1 MRAILPPLLLAL
13 SAAWCGTFAGGATSA
28 GSAAAIAS
36 LLGILLWTGPSWRD
50 PLRLG
55 PAGRWLPLALWAV
68 ALASWWASPVR
79 RAGWV
84 GLVLLPAF
92 LALPA
97 AVARCWPAG
106 EDRRRGLRGL
116 AAVMAGVSLWA
127 LLDRLLL
134 DAPRAAMP
142 LGHHNL
148 LAAWLVILLPFAAL
162 LPVRERGP
170 WRLLGLGALLFGIA
184 AVLASRSLL
193 GGMALGIEGL
203 LGLAVLAR
211 SRSRRWGMM
220 VAAAVLAAGLLLG
233 LLLQGPRLARI
244 ATGEDLSRRARA
256 VYAEAALEGFRAR
269 PLLGQGPGSA
279 AWTAALFLD
288 PVPGV
293 NPWGETVGELHSLP
307 LQLAYELG
315 APGLLLAL
323 SLVWLFLAVRYAE
336 RKRASDPGLLL
347 AALVGLSGAGVIS
360 LGTGALAV
368 TALPLAAAVA
378 AGAALSCLP
387 PEPAGGRAWP
397 VRLYAVAAA
406 ALLLPGVLAHG
417 SYDRALSAELAGQR
431 ARARGHLE
439 SAVRLDPGFPLYR
452 MRLALFRG
460 ETPREKIA
468 KAELA
473 RRAAEDGH
481 GVALLWTVAG
491 VLGNDAKRPWTA
503 AALHNACSYNT
514 LDPFPPFYQM
524 LVETDPVR
532 AARHGAHA
540 LLAEPS
546 LAAATAWERR
556 EPVFRRALEDIR
568 IWPHVDLGWKEA
580 FLSAAP
586 SPGERRGEWDWIQ
599 LGLDTEPGASL
610 SLSLFRRSPWPTQW
624 PLVPVRLRLLDRL
637 DLPPATTLETTFW
650 TAFHPS
656 VCAP

>member
-1 MRAILPPLLLAL
+1 MTAILPPLLLAL

-55 PAGRWLPLALWAV
+55 SAAQWLPVALWAV
-68 ALASWWASPVR
+68 ILASWWASPVR
-79 RAGWV
+79 RAGWA

-92 LALPA
+92 LVLPA
-97 AVARCWPAG
+97 AVARCWPAEEG
-106 EDRRRGLRGL
+106 RRRGLRGL
-116 AAVMAGVSLWA
+116 AAVVAGVSLWA

-134 DAPRAAMP
+134 DTPRASMP

-170 WRLLGLGALLFGIA
+170 WRLLGCGALLFGIA
-184 AVLASRSLL
+184 AVLDSRSLL
-193 GGMALGIEGL
+193 GGLALGIEGL
-203 LGLAVLAR
+203 LGLAAVAR
-211 SRSRRWGMM
+211 SRDRRWGTI
-220 VAAAVLAAGLLLG
+220 AAAVLAAGLLAG

-269 PLLGQGPGSA
+269 PLLGWGPGSA

-293 NPWGETVGELHSLP
+293 NPWGETVGDLHSLP

-323 SLVWLFLAVRYAE
+323 SLAWLFLAARYAG
-336 RKRASDPGLLL
+336 RKEASDPALLL
-347 AALVGLSGAGVIS
+347 AALAGLAGAGALS
-360 LGTGALAV
+360 LGMGALAV
-368 TALPLAAAVA
+368 TALPLAVAVA
-378 AGAALSCLP
+378 AGAALSSLP
-387 PEPAGGRAWP
+387 PEPTGGSAWP

-406 ALLLPGVLAHG
+406 ALLLPAVLAHG
-417 SYDRALSAELAGQR
+417 SYDRALAAELAGQR

-452 MRLALFRG
+452 MRLALFQG
-460 ETPREKIA
+460 EAPREKIA

-481 GVALLWTVAG
+481 GVAVLWTVAG

-503 AALHNACSYNT
+503 AALQTACSYDT

-524 LVETDPVR
+524 LVEEDPVR

-546 LAAATAWERR
+546 LAAATVWERR
-556 EPVFRRALEDIR
+556 EPVFRRALEDVR
-568 IWPHVDLGWKEA
+568 AWPQVDAGWKEA
-580 FLSAAP
+580 FLAAAP
-586 SPGERRGEWDWIQ
+586 SPGERRGEWDWIR
-599 LGLDTEPGASL
+599 LSLDTEPSDSF
-610 SLSLFRRSPWPTQW
+610 SLSLFRRRPWPTRW
-624 PLVPVRLRLLDRL
+624 PLVPVRLRLLGRL
-637 DLPPATTLETTFW
+637 DLPPATALETTFR
-650 TAFHPS
+650 TAFQPS
-656 VCAP
+656 VCVP